1 MSPINCYLFI
11 SFENQKIDK
20 MKKSYEVIGM
30 TCNHCKMN
38 IEKFINAI
46 DGVIKVEAFPNE
58 NKVIVEGDV
67 SESEVRSKIE
77 LLGYQ
82 FIGIKEN

>member
-1 MSPINCYLFI
+1 
-11 SFENQKIDK
+11 

-38 IEKFINAI
+38 VEKFVKSIQ
-46 DGVIKVEAFPNE
+46 GVINVEAFPNE
-58 NKVIVEGDV
+58 NRVEVEGDV
-67 SESEVRSKIE
+67 NESELKSKIE

-82 FIGIKEN
+82 FIGIKKN